1 MALTR
6 NDVRQLADLARL
18 DLSEEELA
26 AAEQDLDKILGYV
39 DRLKQVETQSVEPF
53 TMPARTEWRSDVAL
67 ACDQAAVEII
77 LSNFPERTGDLLK
90 TPGVFDKPKGGK
102 G

>member
-1 MALTR
+1 M
-6 NDVRQLADLARL
+6 QGLADLARL
-18 DLSEEELA
+18 ELSDAELA
-26 AAEQDLDKILGYV
+26 AAEHDLDKILDFV
-39 DRLKQVETQSVEPF
+39 ERLQRVPTDGVEPF
-53 TMPARTEWRSDVAL
+53 TMPARTEWRQDVELPCDHA
-67 ACDQAAVEII
+67 ACEII